1 MSFKLLDA
9 ELRVFQPG
17 DSNPFVTIP
26 PERILSFS
34 IDERARD
41 RADAGGASINND
53 GAKYT
58 GSDRPTAGD
67 RVEFRTQRKGE
78 ASLSTRVTG
87 LIRNTTDS
95 LTGADRATLS
105 LNISDFVFSVL
116 QFRRATNA
124 FDSTDVGEIIDTLV
138 EDDASEIDRS
148 GIDTS
153 TGTTTDY
160 SLNGRTLFD
169 AFTRD
174 LAPLLPDGALLAHDG
189 TKLIFKPFPDV
200 SVKHDLEPTDL
211 TAPYQFTFSD
221 QRIQNSIR
229 VDGGRGF
236 DIEDEQTT
244 QSSTTTVT
252 GTNRITQQL
261 SVRKSELA
269 RIDIYTQKDP
279 NSQDNLRV
287 RLQASESG
295 SPVEVGNLQSDI
307 VNKELAPEFLAD
319 DGFTTFRLPS
329 HTFAPNTDPILIV
342 EASGSTG
349 HDVGTDGSG
358 NLTFRAKY
366 PFPLIGRDRD
376 QPSQNDYRRRD
387 ARQTDDQLKTTA
399 AVNDR
404 AESLLRPE
412 PRLTLAADAESARA
426 GDLIPGDVVDVT
438 GFSRPR
444 VHGKYAVTERR
455 VDYEQGEVNIG
466 LTLQTL
472 NSIE

>member
-17 DSNPFVTIP
+17 DSTPFVTIP
-26 PERILSFS
+26 PERLLSFD

-41 RADAGGASINND
+41 RADSGGATIHND
-53 GAKYT
+53 GGIYT
-58 GSDRPTAGD
+58 GSDRPTTGD

-78 ASLSTRVTG
+78 TSLSTRVTG
-87 LIRNTTDS
+87 LVRNTTDS

-124 FDSTDVGEIIDTLV
+124 FDATDVGQIIDTLV
-138 EDDASEIDRS
+138 ADDAPEIDRS
-148 GIDTS
+148 GIDTN

-169 AFTRD
+169 ALTRD

-189 TKLIFKPFPDV
+189 TKLIFRRFPDV
-200 SVKHDLEPTDL
+200 SVKHDLTPTDL

-221 QRIQNSIR
+221 ARIQNSIR

-236 DIEDEQTT
+236 DIEDKQTT

-252 GTNRITQQL
+252 DTNRVTKQL

-287 RLQASESG
+287 RLQASDSG

-307 VNKELAPEFLAD
+307 ANKQLAPEFLDD

-329 HTFAPNTDPILIV
+329 HTFAPNTNPILIV
-342 EASGSTG
+342 EATGSSG
-349 HDVGTDGSG
+349 HPVGTDGSG
-358 NLTFRAKY
+358 NLAFRARY
-366 PFPLIGRDRD
+366 PFPLIGRDSDRS
-376 QPSQNDYRRRD
+376 SQNDYRRRD

-426 GDLIPGDVVDVT
+426 GNLIPGDVVDVT

-455 VDYEQGEVNIG
+455 VGYEQNEVDIG

-472 NSIE
+472 NSIK